1 MRAVPSVGAPSRSGV
16 HVCTCVCLCVFPVC
30 LGGGV
35 RPSGASRRCASVSFV
50 PMCVSVYC
58 VCVWVSRLQDS
69 RPSPGRPSKGPG
81 SLSSAALEQG
91 VQSFGQNPSPEATN
105 RSQVSMGS
113 PALATSP

>member
-30 LGGGV
+30 LGGG
-35 RPSGASRRCASVSFV
+35 SVHLGCREAVHLCLLS
-50 PMCVSVYC
+50 PCCVSVYC

-69 RPSPGRPSKGPG
+69 RPSPGRPSKGPR

-91 VQSFGQNPSPEATN
+91 VQSFSQNPSPAATN
-105 RSQVSMGS
+105 
-113 PALATSP
+113 